1 MIYNALRYILYPLIG
16 VVAVVDS
23 KKRDFFKKRFFQSL
37 DSLSVNQEYIWIHC
51 SSVGEVNLSDS
62 LIKSLLK
69 RIGKK
74 ILITTFTD
82 TGYETAKSRYQNEE
96 QIDIL
101 YFPLDDK
108 GCVRKILKKIRV
120 QLLIVIETEIWPN
133 LIREVK
139 KTGAKTI
146 FVNGRIS
153 DRSLGKYKK
162 LSTYLKNIFKNVDAF
177 YMQTHRDAGRIIEIG
192 ATSSKVEVVGNLKFD
207 IELTQYSEFE
217 LKEYKEQ
224 LGVGSDK
231 IFVAGSTRRGED
243 EKLLEV
249 FSKLENYTLIL
260 VPRHLERVEEIE
272 KLIEKFGFSYK
283 KSSEKNTTKKDIIL
297 VNEMGILRKLYAIS
311 DVAFVG
317 GTLVNIGGHSLL
329 EPLFYGKTPIFGPYI
344 QNVKDIAEEA
354 SKRDIGYMVKTTE
367 EFLKKMKK
375 IAEEKQAE
383 EKILEFFSENKDVV
397 KKVTDRIENLIK

>member
-23 KKRDFFKKRFFQSL
+23 KKRDFLKKRFFQSL

-51 SSVGEVNLSDS
+51 SSVGEVNLSDT

-108 GCVRKILKKIRV
+108 GCIRKILKKIRV

-153 DRSLGKYKK
+153 DRSLGRYKK

-177 YMQTHRDAGRIIEIG
+177 YMQTHRDAGRI
-192 ATSSKVEVVGNLKFD
+192 
-207 IELTQYSEFE
+207 
-217 LKEYKEQ
+217 
-224 LGVGSDK
+224 
-231 IFVAGSTRRGED
+231 
-243 EKLLEV
+243 
-249 FSKLENYTLIL
+249 
-260 VPRHLERVEEIE
+260 
-272 KLIEKFGFSYK
+272 
-283 KSSEKNTTKKDIIL
+283 
-297 VNEMGILRKLYAIS
+297 
-311 DVAFVG
+311 
-317 GTLVNIGGHSLL
+317 
-329 EPLFYGKTPIFGPYI
+329 
-344 QNVKDIAEEA
+344 
-354 SKRDIGYMVKTTE
+354 
-367 EFLKKMKK
+367 
-375 IAEEKQAE
+375 
-383 EKILEFFSENKDVV
+383 
-397 KKVTDRIENLIK
+397 

>member
-23 KKRDFFKKRFFQSL
+23 KKRDFLKKRFFQSL